1 MLSKKETASKD
12 QLPIKSQQSN
22 IIKGKDR
29 PQITDVTW
37 AVKGA
42 IFRMRE
48 MGVSLRGL
56 TKYSRRVG
64 VLKER
69 CLRR

>member
-1 MLSKKETASKD
+1 M
-12 QLPIKSQQSN
+12 
-22 IIKGKDR
+22 
-29 PQITDVTW
+29 DVAWT
-37 AVKGA
+37 VKGA

-48 MGVSLRGL
+48 MRVDFRGL
-56 TKYSRRVG
+56 TKYIRRVG